1 MLHHYLLTQLPEGS
15 TLVVY
20 CDNCSRQNK
29 NHTVIV
35 YFSYLVKILK
45 RFPEVEV
52 NFMIAGHTIFTPDGN
67 FGTTKARIKA
77 RDCCTI
83 QDLVGSDGK
92 IRSSAY
98 NNYDL
103 PYKDPW
109 HLLSII
115 NVTIGRILLLRK
127 FVLVQEFV
135 IGIESEFLR
144 KVTISWHQQG
154 LRGHWHHPRS
164 WFTNFHQN

>member
-103 PYKDPW
+103 PYKDPLTSTVNYHYYNW
-109 HLLSII
+109 KDFIA
-115 NVTIGRILLLRK
+115 GK
-127 FVLVQEFV
+127 FLPCSG
-135 IGIESEFLR
+135 IRGIESKFLR
-144 KVTISWHQQG
+144 KVTIS
-154 LRGHWHHPRS
+154 
-164 WFTNFHQN
+164 